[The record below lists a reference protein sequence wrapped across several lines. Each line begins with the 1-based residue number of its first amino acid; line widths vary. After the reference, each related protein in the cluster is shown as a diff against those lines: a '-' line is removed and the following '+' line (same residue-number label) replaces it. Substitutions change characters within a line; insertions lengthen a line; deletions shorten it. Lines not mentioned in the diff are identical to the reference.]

1 MDKAGEESNLSC
13 GPCWNEKL
21 TLSVQKGNHNNSF
34 CSGTYDSSNSIQPSA
49 PNFGMEEAPER
60 DTLLFKCREAIE
72 SLQEE
77 IEEYQNALNE
87 RDFLLSQAQE
97 REENLISTKKTVNE
111 ELESAKNKIE
121 RTKEELNEYKIKVSG
136 TFYKLNQ

>member
-1 MDKAGEESNLSC
+1 
-13 GPCWNEKL
+13 
-21 TLSVQKGNHNNSF
+21 
-34 CSGTYDSSNSIQPSA
+34 
-49 PNFGMEEAPER
+49 MEEAPER

-136 TFYKLNQ
+136 TFINITNNV